1 MSNAHESL
9 CPNRLVHHRP
19 GGDPP
24 PYSPHGTRK
33 SHRAHVI
40 NRILNAGPD
49 RGELVGASASGTSIP
64 RVYGSGWFSF
74 RAAHPT
80 GSYGNQF
87 DSDWL
92 NAFASC
98 TATGAYIAR
107 A

>member
-1 MSNAHESL
+1 MPSATQCRHADDGSAPAPGWKPIAWPHSAHERAT
-9 CPNRLVHHRP
+9 CIPARTRRWHRP
-19 GGDPP
+19 EEARSVP
-24 PYSPHGTRK
+24 
-33 SHRAHVI
+33 
-40 NRILNAGPD
+40 
-49 RGELVGASASGTSIP
+49 ASSVTSIP

-74 RAAHPT
+74 RAAHPA